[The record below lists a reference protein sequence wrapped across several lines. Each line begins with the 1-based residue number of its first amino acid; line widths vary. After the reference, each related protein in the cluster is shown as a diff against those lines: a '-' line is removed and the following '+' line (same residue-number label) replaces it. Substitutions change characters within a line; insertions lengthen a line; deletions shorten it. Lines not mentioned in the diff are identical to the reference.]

1 MDYEQTSIFDI
12 SLPKNEIETVQKV
25 TEQQP
30 NKINFAIIPE
40 EEQKAKPM
48 YKNIP
53 TIDEILKDMEKGSY
67 KIGRHEFLSDLFRG
81 GAIAISNKFAYRED
95 REQEYLRIIKKYDK
109 DMQDIFLNVFTKIY
123 LLLTSQTFVG
133 FNDYLGD
140 LYMKSETSNS
150 KAGQFFT
157 PYSVSKMCA
166 EMTLDE
172 KKISEC
178 IEQDKILTL
187 NEPTCGAGGM
197 ILGAVDVLYNKYNF
211 NYARNLLVICSDV
224 DTRCVAMTYLQLS
237 LAGVPAI
244 VYHQD
249 TLTLKT
255 WDVWETPAYIMQYMR
270 FRNVLKK

>member
-1 MDYEQTSIFDI
+1 M
-12 SLPKNEIETVQKV
+12 
-25 TEQQP
+25 
-30 NKINFAIIPE
+30 
-40 EEQKAKPM
+40 
-48 YKNIP
+48 
-53 TIDEILKDMEKGSY
+53 
-67 KIGRHEFLSDLFRG
+67 GRHEFLSDLFNI
-81 GAIAISNKFAYRED
+81 GAISISNKFAYRED

-109 DMQDIFLNVFTKIY
+109 DMQDLIVNILAKLFILMTN
-123 LLLTSQTFVG
+123 QTFIG
-133 FNDYLGD
+133 FDDYLGK

-157 PYSVSKMCA
+157 PYSISKMCA
-166 EMTLDE
+166 EMTLD
-172 KKISEC
+172 KAKINEC

-211 NYARNLLVICSDV
+211 NYARNLLVICSDI

-255 WDVWETPAYIMQYMR
+255 WDMWETPAYIMQYMR

>member
-1 MDYEQTSIFDI
+1 
-12 SLPKNEIETVQKV
+12 
-25 TEQQP
+25 
-30 NKINFAIIPE
+30 
-40 EEQKAKPM
+40 
-48 YKNIP
+48 
-53 TIDEILKDMEKGSY
+53 MEKGTY
-67 KIGRHEFLSDLFRG
+67 KFGRHEFLSDLFRG

-109 DMQDIFLNVFTKIY
+109 DMQDLIVNILAKLFMLM
-123 LLLTSQTFVG
+123 TSQTFIG
-133 FNDYLGD
+133 FDDYLGK

-166 EMTLDE
+166 EMTLD
-172 KKISEC
+172 KAKINEC

-211 NYARNLLVICSDV
+211 NYARNLFVVCSDV
-224 DTRCVAMTYLQLS
+224 DARCVAMTYLQLS

-255 WDVWETPAYIMQYMR
+255 WDMWETPAYIMQYMR